1 MKNPTLLRM
10 GDYNISA
17 KDILAEDTLV
27 RDVFENTTKG
37 LCSLKLRT
45 SVSRVPTWIDTLIG
59 YYGQKEDM
67 NAYQSRSNTCN
78 TIRVKRINGKKSVL
92 TIHLYPSTGSVTIQG
107 DQSELREFEKEF
119 DRIKEWLPAA
129 VPKRPAPSVNELI
142 DAASEEIRLD
152 IQVTPILTTP
162 KPVTEVSPLPGPSG
176 VQDTQANP
184 TDGHVTPVSLLSPN
198 LPPRTTPEPPK
209 KVTPPAVENVERFEK
224 LENELVRMDERFSDQ
239 LNQFRAFFE
248 EALANLPTQ
257 PVEQSVLPEEVRLR
271 DEATSTELRS
281 RREKNEKLEA
291 EVKRLNEE
299 LRGKEVRI
307 QAFEQERL
315 VAAGKLAEKDAQI
328 HSLEN
333 EIASLRRNKSD
344 TADVPVS
351 FNKDYTENEVHE
363 ASQQDKRRPP
373 LRHLIRCDSQSRH
386 VNPRAVGQS
395 VRISTAGGDTIKK
408 TMDFIQSECVFEPT
422 ESITFHVGINTILQN
437 QRMRESDLINMVMGE
452 YEDLVEVTKSR
463 YPSTPR
469 IQLSEVFPLGPSKK
483 WTVSTRARLNAVIGE
498 INRLLT
504 VLAANDE
511 RVSIIRHRG
520 IKSDNGVHARDGL
533 HLNEKGID
541 IFTLGL
547 SSSLTDSHLLHN
559 TYAFNSYS
567 RNAYSHW

>member
-184 TDGHVTPVSLLSPN
+184 TDGHATPVSLLSPN
-198 LPPRTTPEPPK
+198 LPPRQ
-209 KVTPPAVENVERFEK
+209 R
-224 LENELVRMDERFSDQ
+224 
-239 LNQFRAFFE
+239 
-248 EALANLPTQ
+248 
-257 PVEQSVLPEEVRLR
+257 QS
-271 DEATSTELRS
+271 
-281 RREKNEKLEA
+281 
-291 EVKRLNEE
+291 
-299 LRGKEVRI
+299 
-307 QAFEQERL
+307 
-315 VAAGKLAEKDAQI
+315 
-328 HSLEN
+328 
-333 EIASLRRNKSD
+333 
-344 TADVPVS
+344 
-351 FNKDYTENEVHE
+351 
-363 ASQQDKRRPP
+363 
-373 LRHLIRCDSQSRH
+373 
-386 VNPRAVGQS
+386 
-395 VRISTAGGDTIKK
+395 
-408 TMDFIQSECVFEPT
+408 
-422 ESITFHVGINTILQN
+422 LQ
-437 QRMRESDLINMVMGE
+437 R
-452 YEDLVEVTKSR
+452 K
-463 YPSTPR
+463 
-469 IQLSEVFPLGPSKK
+469 
-483 WTVSTRARLNAVIGE
+483 
-498 INRLLT
+498 
-504 VLAANDE
+504 
-511 RVSIIRHRG
+511 
-520 IKSDNGVHARDGL
+520 
-533 HLNEKGID
+533 
-541 IFTLGL
+541 
-547 SSSLTDSHLLHN
+547 
-559 TYAFNSYS
+559 
-567 RNAYSHW
+567 